1 MALPHIC
8 FVAANIYPVLSG
20 AGNVEF
26 AGGGEVQQTIVLR
39 ALARRGYRVSVIT
52 RDFGQDAV
60 VDCDG
65 IAVHRLPPVAKRGV
79 KGLRFIYPRLT
90 DVVTV
95 LRKVDPDL
103 VYQRIAGAYTLAS
116 GSYARWHGK
125 PFIYAAGS
133 DRDFEFG
140 ANPGKGKLD
149 ILLYRFGLSR
159 FANLVFIQNEAQR
172 ALLKENFGKIGEVV
186 SNCFEEEAAG
196 IGSPSGPVL
205 WVGTIKPIKRPEIFL
220 ELARRHPSKRF
231 RMVGGAGDI
240 PEANAYLQHIRS
252 AADQLPNLE
261 FCGHV
266 PFRKV
271 GRYFDDCSVL
281 VNSSSF
287 EGFPNTFL
295 QAWIRGI
302 PSASFVRPETAP
314 GQCGTLACRDVD
326 EMSARLHDLTSDP
339 DVWARASGASR
350 SYFLEHHSVD
360 AVIHRYD
367 ELFRRALAART

>member
-1 MALPHIC
+1 MTLPHIC

-39 ALARRGYRVSVIT
+39 ALASRGYRVSVIT
-52 RDFGQDAV
+52 RDFGQDAI

-65 IAVHRLPPVAKRGV
+65 ITVYRLPPVVRRGV
-79 KGLRFIYPRLT
+79 KGLRFIHPRLT
-90 DVVTV
+90 DMVAV

-116 GSYARWHGK
+116 GWYARWHGK
-125 PFIYAAGS
+125 PFVYAAGS
-133 DRDFEFG
+133 DRDFELG
-140 ANPGKGKLD
+140 VNPSIGKLD
-149 ILLYRFGLSR
+149 IILYRFGLSR
-159 FANLVFIQNEAQR
+159 FANLVFVQNEAQR
-172 ALLKENFGKIGEVV
+172 SLLRDNFGKTGELVP
-186 SNCFEEEAAG
+186 NCFEEKAAG
-196 IGSPSGPVL
+196 NGAPSGPVL

-220 ELARRHPSKRF
+220 ELARRHSSKRF

-240 PEANAYLQHIRS
+240 PDASAYLQRIRS
-252 AADQLPNLE
+252 AATELPNLE

-266 PFRKV
+266 PFREV
-271 GRYFDDCSVL
+271 GRCFDDCSVL

-302 PSASFVRPETAP
+302 PSVSFVRPETAP
-314 GQCGTLACRDVD
+314 GQCGTLACWDVD
-326 EMSARLHDLTSDP
+326 EMAARLQNLTSNP
-339 DVWARASGASR
+339 EFWTNASDASR
-350 SYFLEHHSVD
+350 AYFIKHHSVD
-360 AVIHRYD
+360 AVIHRYE